1 MEPEIWGQRP
11 LWECL
16 AWALS
21 QDLSLPPW
29 GPCAQISLPS
39 RPSLGWRAVSPECRT
54 GDSLRVPG
62 WGMHS
67 GWGLELGQILYP
79 SGQQPSVHYTHFT
92 AEETE
97 VRGEVSY
104 TP

>member
-29 GPCAQISLPS
+29 GPCGQISLPS
-39 RPSLGWRAVSPECRT
+39 RPNLGWRAASPECRT
-54 GDSLRVPG
+54 GESLRVPG
-62 WGMHS
+62 WGCTVGGAWS
-67 GWGLELGQILYP
+67 WAKFCTNQDNNPLCIIPILLLKKL
-79 SGQQPSVHYTHFT
+79 
-92 AEETE
+92 
-97 VRGEVSY
+97 R
-104 TP
+104 

>member
-21 QDLSLPPW
+21 QDLSLPAM
-29 GPCAQISLPS
+29 GALCSDFSSQQTQS
-39 RPSLGWRAVSPECRT
+39 GVRAVSPECCT
-54 GDSLRVPG
+54 GESLRVPG

-67 GWGLELGQILYP
+67 GWGLELGQILY
-79 SGQQPSVHYTHFT
+79 
-92 AEETE
+92 
-97 VRGEVSY
+97 
-104 TP
+104 